1 LSSRDELRFLLEDL
15 GVYPGSLVYLH
26 TSFRRVSY
34 IDLGPTDFIEGLLEH
49 IGSEGTL
56 VMPCFSWHLD
66 KQNRPWV
73 GYRMYFETRPEFDVV
88 NTAANIGVI
97 PETFRNLP
105 QAKRSLNYWWSVA
118 SVGPLTDILTGGQH
132 LVEHPYGPGSTFELL
147 REHDVIILGLGVT
160 LNTTSLAFVPDYH
173 LGNHSVLT
181 EDLQSGVVIDE
192 VGQRHETK
200 SYWVLPNA
208 VQQVKPEVVFQRSER
223 LRSDL
228 RRVDR
233 NKTVQFAYHYRVY
246 HEEAMRLGREARE
259 KGMPHPWL
267 EEYRPS

>member
-1 LSSRDELRFLLEDL
+1 MSARDELRFLLEDL
-15 GVYPGSLVYLH
+15 GVFPGSLVYLH

-34 IDLGPTDFIEGLLEH
+34 FDLEPLDFIEGLLEH
-49 IGSEGTL
+49 LGTDGTL

-73 GYRMYFETRPEFDVV
+73 GYRLYFETRPEFDVIH
-88 NTAANIGVI
+88 TAANIGVI
-97 PETFRNLP
+97 PETFRNLA

-118 SVGPLTDILTGGQH
+118 SIGPLTEQLVRDQH
-132 LVEHPYGPGSTFELL
+132 KVEHPYGPGSTFDLL

-160 LNTTSLAFVPDYH
+160 LNTTSLAFVPDYY
-173 LGNHSVLT
+173 LNNHSFLSQ
-181 EDLQSGVVIDE
+181 DLQVGVVIDE
-192 VGQRHETK
+192 QGVKHETK
-200 SYWVLPNA
+200 SYWVLPDA
-208 VQQVKPEVVFQRSER
+208 VQKVKPEVVFQRSER

-233 NKTVQFAYHYRVY
+233 NNTVQFAYHYKVY
-246 HEEAMRLGREARE
+246 HEEAMKLGRQAQE

-267 EEYRPS
+267 EEYHP